1 MNSLIASI
9 PSPSSPSLVEFG
21 PVDVRFYGLLIGIG
35 VLIAV
40 YMAGKRY
47 NPSDAKGSIDDASY
61 IAVWAVV
68 GGFIGAKAY
77 HVLTSSDKGFV
88 DLFLL
93 WEPGLGI
100 PGGLFLGFLAAWYAA
115 RRKGINFERFMHA
128 AIPGIPVAQALGRIG
143 NYFNQELF
151 GRPTDLPWALEID
164 QQVREELALR
174 APEFEQFVD
183 SETFHPTFA
192 YEALLNLVLAG
203 MLLLLDRMGLIK
215 RRMMLPLYIAGYG
228 AIRLFVETFRADE
241 AAVLFGVR
249 FNGLLAAVAIVV
261 GLGLA
266 IWTYKTAPKSHE
278 PEATIDLDD
287 EEEVEEKKS
296 GKGQAPRPKKQAPR
310 PKNKRKAKS

>member
-9 PSPSSPSLVEFG
+9 PSPSSPSLIEFG
-21 PVDVRFYGLLIGIG
+21 SVDVRYYGLLIGLG
-35 VLIAV
+35 VLAAV
-40 YMAGKRY
+40 YMAGKRW
-47 NPSDAKGSIDDASY
+47 NTGDPKRSMDDASY

-77 HVLTSSDKGFV
+77 HVLTSIPEKGFV

-100 PGGLFLGFLAAWYAA
+100 PGGLLGGFLAGWYAS
-115 RRKGINFERFMHA
+115 RRKGIDIERFMHA
-128 AIPGIPVAQALGRIG
+128 AIPGIPIAQALGRVG

-164 QQVREELALR
+164 QQVREQLALR

-203 MLLLLDRMGLIK
+203 LLLLLDRMGLVK

-249 FNGLLAAVAIVV
+249 FNGLLAAVAVVV
-261 GLGLA
+261 GLALA
-266 IWTYKTAPKSHE
+266 FWAYKTAPKSEE
-278 PEATIDLDD
+278 PKATINLK
-287 EEEVEEKKS
+287 EEEDTSKS
-296 GKGQAPRPKKQAPR
+296 GKAQAPRPKKQAPR
-310 PKNKRKAKS
+310 SKGKRRTKS